1 MEKNPFTTKNS
12 KTLNNIPLSQSG
24 ILYKD
29 NSSNNLTVNNP
40 FQVNTQTGAK
50 VKKLSGYKTQ
60 IETSPI
66 EQYDPLAQSAH
77 FQDYSYK
84 NNEVIVKPPIIET
97 GNLQQDIFTNTGN
110 FDFLGDIKTEATNQT
125 YENNIT
131 DLNYIQ
137 SSPFEQNITGPANNS
152 TDINILGQNTNFGN
166 ENGTNS
172 VKYLPTIYAD
182 NNNLSEILN
191 RLKDNNDLNYD
202 NNNILSSKPIY
213 TNLEN
218 NNLNPFSDTG
228 ILIPETQNLNIE
240 NNIFQNITSVETGNF
255 NISEITSTPINNT
268 FSTQE
273 INTDFP
279 LISNKNTDNTSLTNF
294 TLGSGT
300 NFEEYPT
307 ISNIGNDIIQNSYP
321 KEFGNIFPLS
331 GKQEGIIQTEN
342 IGPVTPTS
350 SIDDYKPGKNI
361 VDNSFLLN
369 NVIPKQ
375 NIVLPNTTNIPDVKN
390 IQLKDEILKPIYI
403 NKVTGLNPF
412 TENIISTNPINIPYQ
427 ESNYNS
433 NTSPFQLPNL
443 NLNQSQNFDINKSQN
458 FDINKSPNINISQSF
473 TFPAQ
478 EQQIIPTT
486 FTTNSLP
493 YEIKSQTI
501 NVSNTYPVKTSLTT
515 SNTYQFETDNIDIKR
530 SLSAD
535 ELRKKYRT
543 ETEIVPVEETEYIP
557 VKKLK
562 YVKRMKVYVPKV
574 KKVIVP
580 KKIVVP
586 IKKTIYVTKP
596 QTNINTITLPTRTT
610 YNNISSIN
618 YIPSNNIT
626 YATTSYQLPYSITS
640 YQMPYS
646 STSYQ
651 LPYSTTSYQ
660 LPYSTSSN
668 QILRY
673 SSQTEYDNDSVAL
686 PLQEKEI
693 ESKMEEIR
701 PIRYNSPVRNKT
713 NYTPQSP
720 NALFNYS
727 LNTNSRFQSPLRKSH
742 IYTGNLYTPRKY
754 MARSLSSHRK

>member
-1 MEKNPFTTKNS
+1 MEINPFTTKNS
-12 KTLNNIPLSQSG
+12 KSLDNIPLSQSD
-24 ILYKD
+24 ILYTD

-40 FQVNTQTGAK
+40 FQVNSQTGAK
-50 VKKLSGYKTQ
+50 VQKLSGYETQ

-66 EQYDPLAQSAH
+66 EQFDPLAQSAH

-97 GNLQQDIFTNTGN
+97 GNLQQNIFTNTGN

-137 SSPFEQNITGPANNS
+137 SSPFEQNITGQANNS
-152 TDINILGQNTNFGN
+152 TDINILGQNTNF
-166 ENGTNS
+166 ENKYGTNS

-182 NNNLSEILN
+182 NNNLSDILN
-191 RLKDNNDLNYD
+191 QLKDNDDLNYD
-202 NNNILSSKPIY
+202 NNNILYSKPIY

-218 NNLNPFSDTG
+218 NNLNPYTETG

-240 NNIFQNITSVETGNF
+240 NNIFQPFTSIETGNF
-255 NISEITSTPINNT
+255 NIPEITSTPINNT
-268 FSTQE
+268 FSTQN

-279 LISNKNTDNTSLTNF
+279 LTTDNTSLTNF

-300 NFEEYPT
+300 NVEEYP
-307 ISNIGNDIIQNSYP
+307 ISSNIGNDIIQNSSP

-342 IGPVTPTS
+342 IGLVTPTS

-375 NIVLPNTTNIPDVKN
+375 NIVLPNTTNIPDIKN
-390 IQLKDEILKPIYI
+390 LQLKEEILKPIYI
-403 NKVTGLNPF
+403 NKISDLNAL
-412 TENIISTNPINIPYQ
+412 TENIISTNSTNIPYQ
-427 ESNYNS
+427 ENKYNN
-433 NTSPFQLPNL
+433 NTSPIQVPNL
-443 NLNQSQNFDINKSQN
+443 NLNQSQN

-473 TFPAQ
+473 TFPTQ
-478 EQQIIPTT
+478 EQKIIPTT

-501 NVSNTYPVKTSLTT
+501 DVTNTYPVNTSLTT
-515 SNTYQFETDNIDIKR
+515 SNTYQLETDNIDINR

-557 VKKLK
+557 VKKIK

-580 KKIVVP
+580 KKIIVP

-596 QTNINTITLPTRTT
+596 QTNINTITLPTRTI
-610 YNNISSIN
+610 YNNNSSIN

-626 YATTSYQLPYSITS
+626 YGTTSYQLPYSITS

-646 STSYQ
+646 TTSYQ

-668 QILRY
+668 QILPY

-693 ESKMEEIR
+693 ESKVEEIR
-701 PIRYNSPVRNKT
+701 PIRYNSPVRTKI

-742 IYTGNLYTPRKY
+742 IYTGNIYTPRRY
-754 MARSLSSHRK
+754 RARSLSSNRK